1 MEELIPLCSHFKD
14 VQYITWCH
22 KSNLMCFDLQ
32 SVNFR
37 ISIHDMYMYM
47 YQSFTC
53 GVHNMYIY
61 VAYVCMC
68 IHVHVHVHIHVHIH
82 FIHIHVQR
90 LI

>member
-14 VQYITWCH
+14 VQYITWRH

-37 ISIHDMYMYM
+37 ISIYDMYM

-53 GVHNMYIY
+53 GVHTCIYI
-61 VAYVCMC
+61 
-68 IHVHVHVHIHVHIH
+68 
-82 FIHIHVQR
+82 
-90 LI
+90 